1 MMRRPLP
8 LLLALLSLTFSW
20 VAPAAAQG
28 EVVAPGAGFSLTVDV
43 EGWEHTTQ
51 EADGRLSVFA
61 AEPPALGGLVQLTIQ
76 ISASQKKGSE
86 ASLAE
91 ISTIR
96 DQVANAPQ
104 IKLGE
109 AIELRLDGK
118 TAHGI
123 VVKQTDSG
131 VEFQVHLCFFHA
143 NGFQYRIQFHA
154 PAENFDEH
162 WPKAQQVL
170 NSFRLIEVD
179 AETAKQQSLAQLA
192 ARCGSLIDWA
202 PHWKD
207 AAERAKAEGK
217 LIVVAIHSIPGF
229 NLGDPL
235 MQGPF
240 SDHEVVTLMNNRF
253 VGFVWNR
260 DQAAPFAD
268 EEVFG
273 LGPSTFGTGL
283 LIVKPS
289 GEVVRQVYLPS
300 GVLVAE
306 SLRSTLASIPGA
318 VSAQVPTDL
327 APAERL
333 KFALDHGMM
342 KRAAEWSVPLPA
354 SGTAEDPA
362 FSLQRARYHRILRDA
377 KAGIAAAELGLANN
391 PEPAVRSALLLELAG
406 LHMGARQIEQ
416 AVARVEAVSQL
427 VANAPDSEPI
437 SDELAAQHF
446 MGLIMLSWAQ
456 GDKDEAIEYART
468 LCDEF
473 PEQPL
478 AWQAAAA
485 LVGPAFKMDTPPD
498 LGWPDDYAFEA
509 AQIPSAAT
517 PVEELDLES
526 TLNDA
531 VAWLMVAQEDNGHW
545 RTPHGIGE
553 SQKAPDP
560 VTMASQAI
568 AIKAL
573 LDYAATI
580 DDQEMAEICREV
592 ALHGLSRYLANREL
606 VRTHPREVAY
616 MDYTC
621 WGSSYGVFGLTAV
634 LRHFSDGNINPSR
647 HQIGKIHAEL
657 RSLVGDLTRI
667 QQQNGGWS
675 YYLSGEIGGAATVAA
690 MSFTTAT
697 VLMALEEAQRFE
709 FDVDAAVLDRG
720 YDCLMSMRGTN
731 AAFEYMITGAQ
742 QHRAGVVEILGGAAR
757 GPLCTQAL
765 VAAGRL
771 EPEAMVVP
779 FQRYVEH
786 LPTYG
791 DQSRRALMHCGPQTQ
806 GSHYLT
812 YDYATGAA
820 ALAATPRD
828 IVGDELRA
836 SVREQTLRQLARCR
850 SGNGSFIDN
859 PLIGP
864 VAGTGLA
871 IQALL
876 SLQ

>member
-8 LLLALLSLTFSW
+8 LLFALLSLSFSW

-28 EVVAPGAGFSLTVDV
+28 EVHAPDAGFSLTVDV
-43 EGWEHTTQ
+43 EAWEHTTQ

-61 AEPPALGGLVQLTIQ
+61 AGPPALSGLVQLSLQ
-76 ISASQKKGSE
+76 ISPSQKEGPE

-91 ISTIR
+91 INTIR

-104 IKLGE
+104 IELGD
-109 AIELRLDGK
+109 AIELAIDGK

-123 VVKQTDSG
+123 VVKQEDSG
-131 VEFQVHLCFFHA
+131 VEFQVHLWFLHA

-162 WPKAQQVL
+162 WPNAQQVL
-170 NSFRLIEVD
+170 KSLRFIEVD
-179 AETAKQQSLAQLA
+179 AETAKQQNLAQLA
-192 ARCGSLIDWA
+192 ARCGSLVDWA
-202 PHWKD
+202 PHWND

-240 SDHEVVTLMNNRF
+240 SDQEVVTLMNNRF

-260 DQAAPFAD
+260 GKDAPFVD

-283 LIVKPS
+283 LIVKPN

-300 GVLVAE
+300 ALFVAE
-306 SLRSTLASIPGA
+306 ALRITLASIPGA
-318 VSAQVPTDL
+318 ASTQLPPDL
-327 APAERL
+327 SPADRL

-342 KRAAEWSVPLPA
+342 EQAAEWSVSLPA

-362 FSLQRARYHRILRDA
+362 LSLQRARYFRITRFA
-377 KAGIAAAELGLANN
+377 KAGIAAAELGLAND
-391 PEPAVRSALLLELAG
+391 PEPAVRNALLLELAG
-406 LHMGARQIEQ
+406 LYMGARQIDQ
-416 AVARVEAVSQL
+416 AVEHVATLAQLSESGSEAL
-427 VANAPDSEPI
+427 
-437 SDELAAQHF
+437 SDADEAKLHLS
-446 MGLIMLSWAQ
+446 MIMLAWAQ
-456 GDKDEAIEYART
+456 GEKQEAIDYAKA
-468 LCDEF
+468 LCTKLPDQ
-473 PEQPL
+473 PE

-485 LVGPAFKMDTPPD
+485 LIGPAFKMETPPD

-509 AQIPSAAT
+509 AQIPIAEEAAD
-517 PVEELDLES
+517 VFDIDLALDY
-526 TLNDA
+526 A
-531 VAWLMVAQEDNGHW
+531 VAWLMVAQEDDGHW
-545 RTPHGIGE
+545 RTPHGISE

-573 LDYAATI
+573 LDYAAAI
-580 DDQEMAEICREV
+580 DDHEMAEICREV
-592 ALHGLSRYLANREL
+592 ALHGLNRYLANRALGRE
-606 VRTHPREVAY
+606 HPREVAY

-621 WGSSYGVFGLTAV
+621 WGSSYGVFGMIAV
-634 LRHFSDGNINPSR
+634 LDHFGQGNINPSR
-647 HQIGKIHAEL
+647 HLLGEIRGEL
-657 RSLVGDLTRI
+657 RYLIGDLARI

-675 YYLSGEIGGAATVAA
+675 YYLSGEIGGEAIVAA

-697 VLMALEEAQRFE
+697 VLMALAEAQQREFE
-709 FDVDAAVLDRG
+709 VDSAVMDRG
-720 YDCLMSMRGTN
+720 YDCLLSMRGKN

-742 QHRAGVVEILGGAAR
+742 KHVAGEVEILGGAAR

-771 EPEAMVVP
+771 EPEAMVLP

-828 IVGDELRA
+828 IVTDELRA
-836 SVREQTLRQLARCR
+836 SVKEQTLRQLARCQ

-871 IQALL
+871 IQTLL
-876 SLQ
+876 SLR